1 MNLLRKEEKDKL
13 GYRELLLVLLL
24 TISKRKELKN
34 QKSEKL
40 WFNKQKEKSRKENKR
55 LLILKELTSF
65 KNLRMPKFLRSRNNQ
80 KLLKPMPE
88 DDLSK
93 I

>member
-13 GYRELLLVLLL
+13 GCKELLLVLLL

-40 WFNKQKEKSRKENKR
+40 WFNKQREKSRKENKR
-55 LLILKELTSF
+55 YNDKPKVIDSKRANVVQKP
-65 KNLRMPKFLRSRNNQ
+65 KNV
-80 KLLKPMPE
+80 
-88 DDLSK
+88 
-93 I
+93 

>member
-13 GYRELLLVLLL
+13 ECKELSLVLLL

-40 WFNKQKEKSRKENKR
+40 WFNKQREKSRKENKR
-55 LLILKELTSF
+55 YNDKPKVIDSKRANVVQKP
-65 KNLRMPKFLRSRNNQ
+65 KNV
-80 KLLKPMPE
+80 
-88 DDLSK
+88 
-93 I
+93 

>member
-13 GYRELLLVLLL
+13 ECKELLLVLLL

-40 WFNKQKEKSRKENKR
+40 WFNKQREKSRKENKR
-55 LLILKELTSF
+55 YNDKPKVIDSKRANVVQKP
-65 KNLRMPKFLRSRNNQ
+65 KNV
-80 KLLKPMPE
+80 
-88 DDLSK
+88 
-93 I
+93 

>member
-13 GYRELLLVLLL
+13 ECKELLLVLLL

-55 LLILKELTSF
+55 YNDKPKVIDSKRANVVQKP
-65 KNLRMPKFLRSRNNQ
+65 KNV
-80 KLLKPMPE
+80 
-88 DDLSK
+88 
-93 I
+93 

>member
-40 WFNKQKEKSRKENKR
+40 WFNKQREKSRKENKR
-55 LLILKELTSF
+55 YNDKPKVIDSKRANVVQKP
-65 KNLRMPKFLRSRNNQ
+65 KNV
-80 KLLKPMPE
+80 
-88 DDLSK
+88 
-93 I
+93 